1 MENKNLNPSDAQG
14 ADEIIDLENY
24 AQSGKKP
31 PIGKKYRVK
40 VDNEYFIFDHHLVTG
55 KEILEKVGKIPVECH
70 SLYQKFKHGDF
81 EKIGLQ
87 DKVDLLKPG
96 IEHFVVKPPE
106 VFYYTID
113 KEPETTDLHSL
124 TPNQILEFA
133 GLTPVS
139 DYFIIQIHSDNT
151 QESFKDQPNEPI
163 KMKCPGLKFVSV
175 SRRNTSVVKLLL
187 WPKVILSWS
196 SRLLDMNPK
205 SPMPSRLYLNMRSQ
219 LDQILGNEYSWVLK
233 FRMISQ

>member
-14 ADEIIDLENY
+14 ADEIIDIEIFT
-24 AQSGKKP
+24 QSGKTP
-31 PIGKKYRVK
+31 PMGKRYRVK
-40 VDNEYFIFDHHLVTG
+40 IDHEYFVFDHHIVTG

-81 EKIGLQ
+81 EKVGMH
-87 DKVDLLKPG
+87 DKVDLLKHG
-96 IEHFVVKPPE
+96 IEHFVVKPPD

-139 DYFIIQIHSDNT
+139 DYYIIQIHSDNT
-151 QESFKDQPNEPI
+151 QESFKDRPNELI
-163 KMKCPGLKFVSV
+163 KMNCPGLKFVSV
-175 SRRNTSVVKLLL
+175 
-187 WPKVILSWS
+187 
-196 SRLLDMNPK
+196 
-205 SPMPSRLYLNMRSQ
+205 
-219 LDQILGNEYSWVLK
+219 
-233 FRMISQ
+233 FRGETPVS